1 MLLKNKIDLNRI
13 EDTMQNTDKILV
25 CGHKMFTRVHKIK
38 NVWPQII
45 KLRVELKK
53 TFLMLLYC

>member
-13 EDTMQNTDKILV
+13 EDTMQNADKILV

-38 NVWPQII
+38 MCGH
-45 KLRVELKK
+45 KLLN
-53 TFLMLLYC
+53 